1 MTAHDPVSGSGSWLE
16 KQWYCQG
23 LWQLVLLPLS
33 VLFRLLSALR
43 RLAFRQGWMASERL
57 PVPVIVVGNITVG
70 GSGKTPLV
78 LWLAQFLRQ
87 QGYRPG
93 IVSRGYGSNAEKARV
108 VGLLDDPASSG
119 DEPVLL
125 ARNSA
130 CPVWVGSNRVAAGR
144 ALLVANPD
152 CDVILCDDGLQHY
165 RLRRDIEIAVVDGR
179 RRFGNG
185 RLLPAGPLREGLWR
199 LRQVDAVVVN
209 GGDALN
215 NLQAAQFR
223 MHLNGVLLR
232 NLRSGEKRLVAELG
246 GLKLHA
252 LAGIG
257 HPQRFFEHLRSLGL
271 DFVAHVFPDHHAYR
285 PGDLDWPDADAL
297 LMTEKDAVKCA
308 AFADERYWALPVAAE
323 MDPAFGPEILKLLRK
338 RDGREIA

>member
-1 MTAHDPVSGSGSWLE
+1 MWLE
-16 KQWYCQG
+16 KQWYRQSM
-23 LWQLVLLPLS
+23 WQLVLLPLS
-33 VLFRLLSALR
+33 ALFWLLSALR
-43 RLAFRQGWMASERL
+43 RAAFRYGWRASERL
-57 PVPVIVVGNITVG
+57 PVPVAVVGNITVG

-93 IVSRGYGSNAEKARV
+93 IVSRGYGASAEAARPV
-108 VGLLDDPASSG
+108 DPADDPAASG

-125 ARNSA
+125 ARRSA
-130 CPVWVGSNRVAAGR
+130 SPVWVGRDRAAAGR
-144 ALLVANPD
+144 ALLAANPD

-165 RLRRDIEIAVVDGR
+165 RLQRDLEIAVVDGR

-209 GGDALN
+209 GGAL
-215 NLQAAQFR
+215 LDGLDAQFCMR
-223 MHLNGVLLR
+223 LNGTQLV
-232 NLRSGEKRLVAELG
+232 NLRSGEKRPAAELK
-246 GLKLHA
+246 GLRLHA

-257 HPQRFFEHLRSLGL
+257 HPQRFFEHLNALGL
-271 DFVAHVFPDHHAYR
+271 DFAAHAFPDHHAYR
-285 PGDLDWPDADAL
+285 PGDLEWPDADAL

-308 AFADERYWALPVAAE
+308 VFADERCWFLPVEAE
-323 MDPAFGPEILKLLRK
+323 MDPAFGPEILKILRK
-338 RDGREIA
+338 RNGREIA

>member
-1 MTAHDPVSGSGSWLE
+1 MTAGPGLWLE
-16 KQWYCQG
+16 GQWYCRSF
-23 LWQLVLLPLS
+23 WQLVLLPLS
-33 VLFRLLSALR
+33 ALFWLLSAVR
-43 RLAFRQGWMASERL
+43 RAAFRNGLIASVRL

-78 LWLAQFLRQ
+78 LWLAHFLRQ

-93 IVSRGYGSNAEKARV
+93 IVSRGYGASGETARP
-108 VGLLDDPASSG
+108 VGPADDPASSG

-125 ARNSA
+125 ARKSA
-130 CPVWVGSNRVAAGR
+130 CPVWIGRDRAAAGR
-144 ALLVANPD
+144 ALLAANPD
-152 CDVILCDDGLQHY
+152 CDVVLCDDGLQHY
-165 RLRRDIEIAVVDGR
+165 RLQRDLEIVVVDGQ

-209 GGDALN
+209 GGAFLDGLAE
-215 NLQAAQFR
+215 QFH
-223 MHLNGVLLR
+223 MYLNGTQLV
-232 NLRSGEKRLVAELG
+232 NLHSGEKRPAAQ
-246 GLKLHA
+246 LKGVRLHA

-257 HPQRFFEHLRSLGL
+257 HPQRFFGYLQALGL
-271 DFVAHVFPDHHAYR
+271 EFAAHAFPDHHAFQ

-308 AFADERYWALPVAAE
+308 AFADERYWFLPVEAE
-323 MDPAFGPEILKLLRK
+323 MDPAFGPEILEILRK
-338 RDGREIA
+338 RNGREIA